1 MSKNK
6 IYLLIG
12 AVVSGILVLATA
24 GITATG
30 ISKATALRV
39 EMLSSFSKL
48 QGFFKKNPF
57 PNAENVTVENKNSD
71 LLKERHAILLKE
83 LSKRAVTV
91 EGTHTPGSFSK
102 TCEDTVNALRKAAPE
117 GEGDVS
123 VIEPGF
129 NFSFERYDIS
139 KVGKPADQKHVP
151 RLLRQLR
158 MVDMLVRVF
167 YDAGI
172 IKLDKVLREEFD
184 SASEDAGSPRTRGRV
199 GRGRSAASSPSEVT
213 LDKIEV
219 ESIPDAPFELD
230 RQRFGFVFL
239 AKEQSLFSLID
250 KIDAMWPFA
259 QISNIEFVKSGKD
272 VVLTVPPGEVLA
284 NTAVAGIT
292 APPAGMT
299 SRIVSGA
306 LRESPVRV
314 AMTIDIYTFGADT
327 DKELD

>member
-1 MSKNK
+1 MSKQR
-6 IYLLIG
+6 IYLLVAG
-12 AVVSGILVLATA
+12 VVSGVLVLATA
-24 GITATG
+24 GITASG
-30 ISKATALRV
+30 ISKATDLRV
-39 EMLSSFSKL
+39 DMQSSFSKL
-48 QGFFKKNPF
+48 QGFFKKKPY
-57 PNAENVTVENKNSD
+57 PNAENVTVEKQNLD
-71 LLKERHAILLKE
+71 LLRERHATLLKE

-102 TCEDTVNALRKAAPE
+102 TCEETVNTLRKIAPQ

-123 VIEPGF
+123 VITPGF
-129 NFSFERYDIS
+129 NFGFERYDLS
-139 KVGKPADQKHVP
+139 KVGKPADQKSVP
-151 RLLRQLR
+151 RLLCQLR

-167 YDAGI
+167 YNSGI

-184 SASEDAGSPRTRGRV
+184 SSEDTGASRGRGRV
-199 GRGRSAASSPSEVT
+199 GRGRSTASSSTEVT

-219 ESIPDAPFELD
+219 EPISDAPFELD

-272 VVLTVPPGEVLA
+272 VVLSAAAGEVSA
-284 NTAVAGIT
+284 VTEVAGIT
-292 APPAGMT
+292 APPAGIT

-306 LRESPVRV
+306 LRESPVKV
-314 AMTIDIYTFGADT
+314 TMTIDIYTFGADT
-327 DKELD
+327 DKEIE